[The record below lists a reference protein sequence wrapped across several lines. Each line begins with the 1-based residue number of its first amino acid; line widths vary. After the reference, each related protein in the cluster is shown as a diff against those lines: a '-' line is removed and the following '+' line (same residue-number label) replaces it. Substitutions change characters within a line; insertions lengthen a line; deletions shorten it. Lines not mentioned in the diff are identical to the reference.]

1 MRFGV
6 FCVIVS
12 VLSWLVSVVFSPSVS
27 PCRRRSVPG
36 GVSAPFV
43 ASVLR
48 LARSFPGFGV
58 CLVRGS
64 SRSFSGFV
72 AVCSFASRCVALAF
86 SGAASRLLGPGC
98 FCAVRAVGSRFRVSV
113 PVSPC
118 RPLRLGRSVGLFRCP
133 SPVVRLRFRSG
144 FVAVPLGSPSPVAAV
159 VSGFS
164 SFGFS
169 GSRSPSPA
177 AVAALRSVAALVP
190 AGASVSVGCAA
201 GVDWLAGSLFPS
213 ASVFSV
219 ASGSWGSGRSA
230 FARRSAAC
238 VAAVAASGGLWVSL
252 PSGVCPA
259 GLVPCRSWRS
269 ASGSGSWGSLAL
281 AAGLGVPC
289 LVFLPGALPPAWGFA
304 SVGGG
309 WWFRP
314 GVSQLSLL

>member
-1 MRFGV
+1 MV
-6 FCVIVS
+6 F
-12 VLSWLVSVVFSPSVS
+12 SVS

-36 GVSAPFV
+36 GVSAP
-43 ASVLR
+43 SVVSVR
-48 LARSFPGFGV
+48 SLARSFPGFGV
-58 CLVRGS
+58 CLVRPS

-72 AVCSFASRCVALAF
+72 AVCSFGSRSGAVSF
-86 SGAASRLLGPGC
+86 SSAASRLLGAGC
-98 FCAVRAVGSRFRVSV
+98 FCLVRPVGSRFRVSV
-113 PVSPC
+113 PVAPS

-133 SPVVRLRFRSG
+133 SPVVRLRLGSRL
-144 FVAVPLGSPSPVAAV
+144 VVVPLGSPSPVAAV

-177 AVAALRSVAALVP
+177 SVAALRSVASLVP
-190 AGASVSVGCAA
+190 SGSSVSVGCAV

-213 ASVFSV
+213 ASVLSV
-219 ASGSWGSGRSA
+219 ASGSFGSGRSA
-230 FARRSAAC
+230 FARRSAAV

-252 PSGVCPA
+252 PSGVCPS

-281 AAGLGVPC
+281 ASGLGVPC
-289 LVFLPGALPPAWGFA
+289 LVFLPGALPPAWGF
-304 SVGGG
+304 SSLGGG
-309 WWFRP
+309 WFFRP